1 MAALV
6 PPTTS
11 RPPKMALHQV
21 VMQHLTLRPG
31 DSAESSIC
39 RSPFCATEGWRRSP
53 AGGGG
58 GRNVSVSPEPASLAR
73 LKKHLGS
80 SLPVR
85 ELIGWIAPL
94 SA

>member
-21 VMQHLTLRPG
+21 VMHHLTLRPG

-39 RSPFCATEGWRRSP
+39 RSPFCATEG
-53 AGGGG
+53 
-58 GRNVSVSPEPASLAR
+58 
-73 LKKHLGS
+73 
-80 SLPVR
+80 
-85 ELIGWIAPL
+85 
-94 SA
+94 